1 LLVRKIFFILL
12 LCLSPVFLEAQGN
25 PFTGTPSSE
34 IRSTP
39 LPLLPLPPEFREFQR
54 SLHQTMVDFLRDSQE
69 NSALLFA
76 FFIITIIYG
85 VFHSLLP
92 GHQKAL
98 VVAYFLSRQAPLRQ
112 ALWTG
117 LLLAFAHLMSS
128 LGLYLG
134 MWLVRTLSE
143 NFTSLN
149 EASEVVARVFQTLSL
164 VGVLVLALFL
174 IKESWESILQRLQQ
188 KGLME
193 VAQLMNIPHQ
203 EDEHWNRQ
211 SQKNLM
217 GILFL
222 ASVVPCPGTL
232 LVLVFSFSLQA
243 HALGILAA
251 LGISLGVGLVLGLIS
266 LFTILAQRQG
276 KKLIKQGSLETLA
289 ALVQMGAALL
299 LTLTSLTLLT

>member
-1 LLVRKIFFILL
+1 
-12 LCLSPVFLEAQGN
+12 
-25 PFTGTPSSE
+25 
-34 IRSTP
+34 
-39 LPLLPLPPEFREFQR
+39 
-54 SLHQTMVDFLRDSQE
+54 
-69 NSALLFA
+69 
-76 FFIITIIYG
+76 
-85 VFHSLLP
+85 
-92 GHQKAL
+92 
-98 VVAYFLSRQAPLRQ
+98 
-112 ALWTG
+112 
-117 LLLAFAHLMSS
+117 
-128 LGLYLG
+128 
-134 MWLVRTLSE
+134 
-143 NFTSLN
+143 
-149 EASEVVARVFQTLSL
+149 VVARVFQTLSL

-289 ALVQMGAALL
+289 GLVQMGAALL